1 MFSSAV
7 VVTATGNRLEGNG
20 QQPTTEREEMRRMSW
35 MMGGDHELRTTAMH
49 NLLGSC
55 LNNSNFLLVPS
66 PPGVSREGG
75 NAVRSSSAAYCRCLD
90 GETLKP
96 RCFGNLDINV

>member
-1 MFSSAV
+1 MFSSAM
-7 VVTATGNRLEGNG
+7 VVTATGNRLEGKR
-20 QQPTTEREEMRRMSW
+20 QPPTTETQEEMRRRRMSW
-35 MMGGDHELRTTAMH
+35 MMGGDHELRTTALH

-75 NAVRSSSAAYCRCLD
+75 NAVRSSSAAYCRCLN
-90 GETLKP
+90 GG
-96 RCFGNLDINV
+96 R